1 MRWGWLLALLGCATQ
16 APVSD
21 PGSAPAAPAITH
33 QLTGTL
39 EGIALHDISKAA
51 GVHRYNVEL
60 VVRVQDCSPQ
70 PGFWRTEAPAVVNVR
85 LPRRLEWGDLSE
97 VERQGLAPAGPAAE
111 LRVERFEG
119 TGFGTWE
126 AGQAVKVEV
135 EFTSATLAH
144 WRG

>member
-1 MRWGWLLALLGCATQ
+1 MAGLLGCATQ
-16 APVSD
+16 APVSE
-21 PGSAPAAPAITH
+21 PVSAPAAPAITH

-60 VVRVQDCSPQ
+60 VVRVQDCSPR
-70 PGFWRTEAPAVVNVR
+70 PSFWRTQTPAVVNVR
-85 LPRRLEWGDLSE
+85 LPRRLEWGELSE
-97 VERQGLAPAGPAAE
+97 VERAALAPAGPSAE

-126 AGQAVKVEV
+126 AGQAVAVEV
-135 EFTSATLAH
+135 EFTSAALAH